1 MIRFENV
8 TKKFPDGTV
17 ALSDIDLKINDKE
30 FLFVI
35 GPSGAGKTTLL
46 RLITRDLSPTSGK
59 IKVDGT
65 DLSKLPSSKVPELR
79 RRIGTIFQDYKLL
92 VDRTVFENV
101 ALALEVM
108 GFSEKEIGEEVSKL
122 LKKVGISGKENFFP
136 QQLSG
141 GELQRTSIA
150 RALAA
155 RPEIILADEPTADLD
170 PATAWE
176 IISML
181 NEINKEGT
189 IVVMATHNAEVV
201 NTLSK
206 RVVLLDRGK
215 IVKDEKKGKYVT
227 T

>member
-206 RVVLLDRGK
+206 RVVILDRGK

>member
-1 MIRFENV
+1 MIKFENV
-8 TKKFPDGTV
+8 TKKFPDGTI
-17 ALSDIDLKINDKE
+17 ALSDIDLKIGDKE

-46 RLITRDLSPTSGK
+46 RLITRDLTPTSGK

-65 DLSKLPSSKVPELR
+65 DLSKLPGAKIPELR

-92 VDRTVFENV
+92 FDRTVFENV
-101 ALALEVM
+101 ALALEVIGM
-108 GFSEKEIGEEVSKL
+108 DEKEIGKEISKL
-122 LKKVGISGKENFFP
+122 LGRVGLSGKENFFP

-141 GELQRTSIA
+141 GELQRTAIA
-150 RALAA
+150 RALAPH
-155 RPEIILADEPTADLD
+155 PEIILADEPTADLD

-181 NEINKEGT
+181 AAINKEGT
-189 IVVMATHNAEVV
+189 IVIMATHNAEVV

-206 RVVLLDRGK
+206 RVVILDRGK
-215 IVKDEKKGKYVT
+215 IVKDEKVGKYVT
-227 T
+227 S